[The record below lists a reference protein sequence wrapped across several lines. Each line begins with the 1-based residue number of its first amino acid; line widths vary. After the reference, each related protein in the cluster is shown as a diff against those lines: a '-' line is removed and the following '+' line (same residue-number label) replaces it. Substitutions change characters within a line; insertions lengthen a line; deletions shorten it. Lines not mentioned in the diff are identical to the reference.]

1 MTKKIEDGA
10 QPMLLPSA
18 NGDGSTRA
26 ASVNTDD
33 YLSFDDDSFYI
44 PSSELL
50 RVLQGVAVATKTP
63 AVNVD
68 PIAQWI
74 SLYGTQKDNPT
85 DSLSFGDWN
94 EGIVTNFLKEDELLH
109 IANLTLGVTFL
120 REKSR
125 RARGEVPLI
134 DLALAWDLIHGALT
148 SPLLARPLGSVSR
161 SAQGF
166 LAVPLCSLVEEGH
179 IVELFRL
186 HVWLPDGQRGD
197 PEFAIHS
204 HQPFAQSWIL
214 AGEGKNHSYNVKP
227 VATSAEGTHAAYEL
241 SWNDGRNTD
250 RAYKTHQASSTIT
263 NTRVLMH
270 ASPKEVAV
278 HHRDATYTIPEAAFH
293 STEVLP
299 DAFHAT
305 LFFFD
310 SHRGFMKD
318 ARVLGPKDVE
328 SKTQLRDAS
337 GVTSTALANMVN
349 AVREWEMFM
358 DQGRQHAR
366 RAEWEHALREFNSA
380 LNMCQSTE
388 YFSGLAS
395 YRHLVLGE
403 LGNTNRR
410 FGRYEKAKEMLEQA
424 VEEMGSSL
432 QRVEFSGELGVIYRH
447 MNRLEEA
454 RHAFQVQYDTAKQLQ
469 FDHAMCRA
477 VGNLGM
483 INYQLS
489 QQNGDEALLE
499 MAIAQLN
506 ERVRSARHI
515 KETIQSQSFDL
526 NIKLELS
533 KIATTW
539 ESIGL
544 SRLSL
549 CYAAKRDAKQAIAT
563 SLESLNLSS
572 RSEDST
578 VVAMSR
584 FFYGRALL
592 LDQQL
597 DEALKQFNPWM
608 TCTPA
613 MALCKEPSEE
623 HRQYLRELVDVGADM
638 DLVDEQGY
646 TALDYAVFNGDVETE
661 ALVLEG
667 LRRKLEGDVENELNE
682 LQVEARIRKGY
693 RELFQEKMRPA
704 LLSGGGLQSLRHM
717 YANELAADDEK
728 RRMFDGLKFMR
739 FLDFLKFGKLPRSSD
754 KLAREFMSRPNGN
767 DRIGTADFVI
777 FFSYRWIN
785 REPNASSPDDI
796 DNMQYRRMIA
806 AAEQFLKLHPSVE
819 MEKLGI
825 WVDHAC
831 IDQENPAPGVSA
843 LPMILVQCD
852 AVISLFDDLYHHRAW
867 CSVEVMMVQ
876 TLRKSYGQHL
886 WYEQVLAPQSQ
897 GDADDAGESR
907 NEKWILREG
916 PIELEIVMAEKRLT
930 FEEDRAKVLFL
941 ERQSRLLG

>member
-1 MTKKIEDGA
+1 MAKIADGA
-10 QPMLLPSA
+10 QPMLFSSA
-18 NGDGSTRA
+18 NGDSSAPA
-26 ASVNTDD
+26 ASVYTDD
-33 YLSFDDDSFYI
+33 YLSYDDDSFGI

-63 AVNVD
+63 AVNVE
-68 PIAQWI
+68 PIAKWI
-74 SLYGTQKDNPT
+74 SSYRTPKDDPT
-85 DSLSFGDWN
+85 DFLSFGDWN
-94 EGIVTNFLKEDELLH
+94 EGIVTNFPKEDEQLQ

-120 REKSR
+120 REMSR
-125 RARGEVPLI
+125 RARGKVSLI
-134 DLALAWDLIHGALT
+134 DLALTWDLIHGALT
-148 SPLLARPLGSVSR
+148 SPLLTRPLGSVSR

-166 LAVPLCSLVEEGH
+166 LAVPLCSLVEDGN

-214 AGEGKNHSYNVKP
+214 AGEGKDHSYNVRP
-227 VATSAEGTHAAYEL
+227 VADSTEATHAAYEL
-241 SWNDGRNTD
+241 AWDDGRITD
-250 RAYKTHQASSTIT
+250 KTYKTHQTSSTIT
-263 NTRVLMH
+263 NTQVLMH
-270 ASPKEVAV
+270 ASPKEVIV
-278 HHRDATYTIPEAAFH
+278 HHRDATYIIPEATFH

-299 DAFHAT
+299 GEFHAT

-328 SKTQLRDAS
+328 SKTQLRDAA
-337 GVTSTALANMVN
+337 GVTSDTLANMVN

-358 DQGRQHAR
+358 DHGRQHAR
-366 RAEWEHALREFNSA
+366 RAEWEHALREFTSA
-380 LNMCQSTE
+380 LNMCESTE

-424 VEEMGSSL
+424 VEEMGPSL

-447 MNRLEEA
+447 MNHLEQA
-454 RHAFQVQYDTAKQLQ
+454 RHAFQVQYDTANQLQ
-469 FDHAMCRA
+469 FDRAMCRA

-499 MAIAQLN
+499 MAITQLN

-515 KETIQSQSFDL
+515 KETIHSQSFDV

-549 CYAAKRDAKQAIAT
+549 CYAAKKDAKQAIAT

-572 RSEDST
+572 LSQDST
-578 VVAMSR
+578 VIAMSR

-592 LDQQL
+592 LDQQR
-597 DEALKQFNPWM
+597 DEALKQFNPRM

-646 TALDYAVFNGDVETE
+646 TALDYAVFNGDTETE

-667 LRRKLEGDVENELNE
+667 LRRKRGGNVENELNE

-693 RELFQEKMRPA
+693 RELFQEKMRPV
-704 LLSGGGLQSLRHM
+704 LLGGGGLQSLRRM
-717 YANELAADDEK
+717 YADELAADDGK

-754 KLAREFMSRPNGN
+754 KLAREFMSSPDGN

-785 REPNASSPDDI
+785 KEPNASSPDDA
-796 DNMQYRRMIA
+796 NNTQCRRMIA
-806 AAEQFLKLHPSVE
+806 AAEQFLKLHPSVSRE
-819 MEKLGI
+819 NLGI
-825 WVDHAC
+825 WIDHAC
-831 IDQENPAPGVSA
+831 IDQENPAPGVSV

-876 TLRKSYGQHL
+876 TLRKSYGQHM
-886 WYEQVLAPQSQ
+886 WYEQVLALQSQ
-897 GDADDAGESR
+897 EGGNDA
-907 NEKWILREG
+907 NENGNEEWVLREG
-916 PIELEIVMAEKRLT
+916 PIELEIVMAEKQLT
-930 FEEDRAKVLFL
+930 FEEDRAKVMFL

>member
-1 MTKKIEDGA
+1 MAEIADGA
-10 QPMLLPSA
+10 KPRLLPSA
-18 NGDGSTRA
+18 NGDGPIPA
-26 ASVNTDD
+26 ASVDIDD
-33 YLSFDDDSFYI
+33 YDYPSGDDYFNI

-50 RVLQGVAVATKTP
+50 RVLQGVAVATRAP
-63 AVNVD
+63 AVKVE
-68 PIAQWI
+68 PIARWI
-74 SLYGTQKDNPT
+74 SSYGTQKADLA
-85 DSLSFGDWN
+85 DFGGWN
-94 EGIVTNFLKEDELLH
+94 EGISSNFLKGDELLQ

-125 RARGEVPLI
+125 RASGEVSII
-134 DLALAWDLIHGALT
+134 DLALTWDLIHGALT
-148 SPLLARPLGSVSR
+148 SPPLARPLGSVSR

-166 LAVPLCSLVEEGH
+166 LAVPLCSLVEDGN

-197 PEFAIHS
+197 PEFTIHS
-204 HQPFAQSWIL
+204 HQSFAQSWIL
-214 AGEGKNHSYNVKP
+214 AGEGKDHSYNVKP
-227 VATSAEGTHAAYEL
+227 IADSAEATHAAYEL
-241 SWNDGRNTD
+241 AWSDGRNTD
-250 RAYKTHQASSTIT
+250 RAYKTHQTSSTIT
-263 NTRVLMH
+263 NTGALVH
-270 ASPKEVAV
+270 VSPKQTAV
-278 HHRDATYTIPEAAFH
+278 HHRRTTYTIPAAAFH

-299 DAFHAT
+299 NAFHAT

-328 SKTQLRDAS
+328 SKTQLRDAA
-337 GVTSTALANMVN
+337 GMTSATLANMVN
-349 AVREWEMFM
+349 AVREWETFM

-380 LNMCQSTE
+380 LNMCESTE
-388 YFSGLAS
+388 YFLGLAS

-424 VEEMGSSL
+424 VEEMGPSL

-469 FDHAMCRA
+469 FDRAMCRA

-499 MAIAQLN
+499 MAIDQLN

-515 KETIQSQSFDL
+515 KETIHSLSYDRST
-526 NIKLELS
+526 KLQLS

-549 CYAAKRDAKQAIAT
+549 CYAAQKDSKQAIAT

-572 RSEDST
+572 RSTDST

-592 LDQQL
+592 LDQQF
-597 DEALKQFNPWM
+597 DEALKQFNPRM
-608 TCTPA
+608 ACTPA

-623 HRQYLRELVDVGADM
+623 HRQYLRELVDVGVDM
-638 DLVDEQGY
+638 ELVDEQGY
-646 TALDYAVFNGDVETE
+646 TALDYAVFNGDAESE

-667 LRRKLEGDVENELNE
+667 LRRKLEGDMGNELKE
-682 LQVEARIRKGY
+682 RQVEARIRKGY

-717 YANELAADDEK
+717 YADELAADDEK

-754 KLAREFMSRPNGN
+754 KLAREFMARPDGN
-767 DRIGTADFVI
+767 DQIGTADFVI

-785 REPNASSPDDI
+785 KEPNACSPDDT
-796 DNMQYRRMIA
+796 NNTQYRRMIA
-806 AAEQFLKLHPSVE
+806 AAEQFLKLHPSVGRE
-819 MEKLGI
+819 QLGI
-825 WVDHAC
+825 WIDHAC
-831 IDQENPAPGVSA
+831 IDQENPAPGVSS

-852 AVISLFDDLYHHRAW
+852 AVISLFDDLYHRRAW

-876 TLRKSYGQHL
+876 TLRKSYGRHL
-886 WYEQVLAPQSQ
+886 WYEQVLAPRSL
-897 GDADDAGESR
+897 GDADGACENG

-916 PIELEIVMAEKRLT
+916 PTELEIIMAEKQLT

-941 ERQSRLLG
+941 ERQSRFLG